1 MLAVAVANVS
11 QKPPVDLD
19 KSSQF
24 DDINIESGGE
34 GGCGPGARKAQGPPG
49 GPSDLSEDE
58 KVKQTR
64 SSTGQTHN
72 PARWNNRLEAL

>member
-58 KVKQTR
+58 KVKQKSEQIQHRPDT
-64 SSTGQTHN
+64 Q
-72 PARWNNRLEAL
+72 PCQVEQ